1 MEPIV
6 SEREILRL
14 RERIDEINLE
24 ILAALSRRA
33 EVVLDIG
40 RLQANLGLSHYDPAR
55 EERMLKALVERNP
68 GPYPHDTIKKLFKEI
83 FKASLDLE
91 ERQVKEALKTS
102 RVNHPE
108 DSVVRVGGLEIGN
121 GEPVVIAGPCGVESW
136 EQMDQAAAVLADLGV
151 RIMRGGAFKPRT
163 SPYAF
168 QGLGEEGLKIAR
180 RAANKHGL
188 LFCTEVLDTRDVDL
202 VAEYADV
209 LQVGAR
215 NMSNFALLR
224 AVGRSSRA
232 VMVKRGLAATIEEW
246 LYAAEYVLNEGNPN
260 VLLCERGIRTFEQ
273 WTRNTLDVSA
283 IALAKLESHL
293 PVIADV
299 SHSAGRRDLALPL
312 ARAALAA
319 GADGII
325 VEMHPNPAVALS
337 DEKQQLDLEEFADL
351 MRRAG
356 LVRAKVV

>member
-1 MEPIV
+1 M
-6 SEREILRL
+6 LRT
-14 RERIDEINLE
+14 
-24 ILAALSRRA
+24 
-33 EVVLDIG
+33 
-40 RLQANLGLSHYDPAR
+40 
-55 EERMLKALVERNP
+55 LVERNP
-68 GPYPHDTIKKLFKEI
+68 GPYSHDTIKRLFKEI

-91 ERQVKEALKTS
+91 ERQDKEVLKTS
-102 RVNHPE
+102 RLTHPE
-108 DSVVRVGGLEIGN
+108 GTIVRVGGIEIGN

-136 EQMDQAAAVLADLGV
+136 EQMDAAAALLAELGV
-151 RIMRGGAFKPRT
+151 RVMRGGAFKPRT

-188 LFCTEVLDTRDVDL
+188 LFCTEVLDTRDVEL

-215 NMSNFALLR
+215 NMANFALLR
-224 AVGRSSRA
+224 AVGRASRP
-232 VMVKRGLAATIEEW
+232 VLLKRGLAASIEEW

-260 VLLCERGIRTFEQ
+260 VILCERGTRTFEQ

-283 IALAKLESHL
+283 IALAKLETHL

-319 GADGII
+319 GADGIT

-337 DEKQQLDLEEFADL
+337 DNKQQLDFAQFAEF
-351 MRRAG
+351 MREAG
-356 LVRAKVV
+356 LVRASVV